1 MRKFL
6 VLLFIAVSS
15 IKGFGQDFSNKGK
28 DFYLCFPS
36 HVPNAGP
43 PNGTPVLSIYVT
55 SDQASSGTITMAN
68 GGFASTFTLN
78 SGNNFFAEIQVPSS
92 IAQILNAESNVV
104 GKKSIRVKT
113 NPGMPAVVVYAQQ
126 WAGARSAAT
135 LVLPVNVLGK
145 KYYAVSSSQAI
156 PGTSGGGAGFL
167 SKSHFQVIAVNDNTT
182 VQVTPKFNG
191 VLQPPFTITLPSA
204 GDIYQYEPAS
214 TSTDITGTYIESL
227 ASGSTGCLPIAVFSG
242 TSGVSLGAGTCTSA
256 SSSDPLFQQLYP
268 ISTWGKN
275 FGFIPFV
282 NYLSGNPYR
291 IIASEDNTNVFING
305 AFVATLNAGDLYP
318 NSYVSN
324 PPVFPYSV
332 VTSITSDKPISVTQF
347 MQSNGCSG
355 AGNTQGDP
363 DMVILNPIEQNIRDI
378 TVFSSSNQ
386 SIGNRYLNVLLK
398 TNATASFTIN
408 GAPPTGTWQVAPN
421 LPGYSYLKGQTFPGT
436 GSYHLVADSGFNA
449 VAYGYGANESYAY
462 SAGTNVI
469 DLTQKL
475 ELGTTYGVETTPALC
490 IGENFQF
497 KVYFPVPN
505 TPTGNFDALKWTC
518 TSPAL
523 SPANLPITVTGP
535 LGPPIDSTNTRNGK
549 LVNWYSLPGLYSF
562 NTPGT
567 YTVTLTVYKSTN
579 EGCGNEQDYDFTI
592 TVFNPPTPSYSFV
605 APQCYLEPATFEET
619 TPQTPKPTYTYYWNF
634 GDPASGGNNIS
645 YAKTPSHLFSGPG
658 TYTVKYVGI
667 TTTGCISDTVYHDV
681 VVPDIPNATIS
692 GNATVCINSTPPP
705 ITITG
710 TGGTLPYEIVY
721 SINGVPQPPVTT
733 ATGTYTVTNIPTNV
747 AGPVTCSLVSIKNLN
762 STACTRAIAAQS
774 VTVTVNPYATLAYQ
788 SGATNQTVCV
798 NTAIS
803 NITYTVASG
812 GTGATITGLPPGV
825 TGSYSGGV
833 FTISGT
839 PTTNVGSPFTYT
851 VLPTGPCLDPA
862 VPGLTGTIT
871 VNDIATISLQSGS
884 AVQSPCINTTIGT
897 ITYQV
902 GGGAT
907 GVTVTGLPP
916 GVNYVFTAG
925 NPFSTVTISG
935 APTTAAG
942 SPYSYSISTVSNCTN
957 PPPLTGS
964 ITVKPDATIA
974 LTSAPAT
981 TTQTKCVNNA
991 INNITYSIDG
1001 SVTSVTVNNLPPG
1014 VNYIYT
1020 PGTPGTLTITGT
1032 PTSSVGSPFNY
1043 TVILAGPC
1051 QLPTMQSGTLTVTP
1065 DATISLFAGS
1075 STPTVCINTAINNIV
1090 YQLFGA
1096 VTAVNVTGLP
1106 AGVTYVYVP
1115 GNPGTLTIQGS
1126 PTAAGAATY
1135 SIAVTGPCQVP
1146 APIGGTITT
1155 TADATLTLNSAPAT
1169 TDQTVCVNTPITQ
1182 VLYTFAGSATGAIVS
1197 GTLPPGV
1204 TVTATATTISIA
1216 GTPTVVSNVPMVY
1229 NYTIVT
1235 QGPCAVPSATGKI
1248 TVNPD
1253 HKLTLTSNAAT
1264 ENQSVCNSSQITP
1277 ITYTF
1282 DGGATG
1288 VTVTGLPAAGLNYT
1302 VTGNTVTITGAPT
1315 ATVNYTIKTTGNA
1328 CQFAQRGGT
1337 ITMVPLPTPNFSYTA
1352 PSCNTRTIGFN
1363 DNSLPNSGAL
1373 STWLW
1378 DFADPASPSNSSG
1391 QQNPTHIFSQ
1401 PGSYSVKL
1409 TVTTAPNG
1417 CSNII
1422 TLPVVINERPK
1433 TDFTFT
1439 ATPVCINDIVS
1450 FTDASTSP
1458 VTNAPF
1464 NLAAYEWYF
1473 GDVASGAANHQTTK
1487 NGTHQFSAG
1496 GPFTVTHISVSAAGC
1511 RDTVTHTIN
1520 IASAPVADF
1529 SVSGTGP
1536 LCVNDTV
1543 SIVNLSSIGVGTIAK
1558 VEVYW
1563 DYLNAPGTFDVYN
1576 SPVVNAVYKHKYLN
1590 FQTPGTKAYTVVVR
1604 AYSGISCANDKLTVI
1619 TLNAVPKVQFNAMP
1633 DACYYTTPFQITQ
1646 ASEIGGVA
1654 GTGVYS
1660 GAGVSSTGIFNPV
1673 TAGVG
1678 IHTIKYTYTSVA
1690 GCVDTMSSTINVLD
1704 TASAK
1709 FSYVTPVC
1717 DGSPIIFKEESTAP
1731 AGVTL
1736 SNTIWDFN
1744 DGSPAEQ
1751 HLPGTTFTH
1760 TFPVWNTY
1768 NVTMHNTSVYGCKSK
1783 DNVTPIRVNPIP
1795 SAVFNFAQTSVCL
1808 PNAAVSM
1815 VNTSSIADNSAIT
1828 YLWDFGDGLGPLSSS
1843 TAKTPPPHTYGGVGP
1858 YNVTLTV
1865 KGAVGTNGA
1874 CQQVVTH
1881 PVNFIHPQPKA
1892 AFDFSKPQV
1901 CIGGDVIVTDKTN
1914 GLDGTVQQWFWD
1926 FGDAITASSPQVQH
1940 LYTTANIYNV
1950 SLYIVNSQGCNSDT
1964 LTQPFAV
1971 NPYPVVDAGP
1981 DRVVL
1986 EGGAVTMQPVVTG
1999 NDLQYLWSPATY
2011 LNSTTDAAPVANNI
2025 LDDITY
2031 TLTVT
2036 GRGGCTAPSDKMFIK
2051 VLKAPRIPNTFT
2063 PNGDGINETWLI
2075 DYLDT
2080 YPNCKV
2086 QVFTRTG
2093 QVVFESR
2100 GYKIPWNGTL
2110 NGKPLPFDTYY
2121 YIIEPGNGRA
2131 PMTGYVTIIK

>member
-15 IKGFGQDFSNKGK
+15 IKGFSQDFSNKGRE
-28 DFYLCFPS
+28 FWITSGYHYS
-36 HVPNAGP
+36 MAS
-43 PNGTPVLSIYVT
+43 GTPPVMTLSLTSDVNTTYQVEAYGGGVIAIGNITANQVTNVNIPSAYYTTGNGLFNNKAIHVT
-55 SDQASSGTITMAN
+55 S
-68 GGFASTFTLN
+68 
-78 SGNNFFAEIQVPSS
+78 
-92 IAQILNAESNVV
+92 AQPI
-104 GKKSIRVKT
+104 
-113 NPGMPAVVVYAQQ
+113 VVYSFVTQSLA
-126 WAGARSAAT
+126 SAAT
-135 LVLPVNVLGK
+135 LCLPANVLGK
-145 KYYAVSSSQAI
+145 QYYSANYTQNSN
-156 PGTSGGGAGFL
+156 SGNSNGFIT
-167 SKSHFQVIAVNDNTT
+167 VIAIEDNTT
-182 VQVTPKFNG
+182 VEIIPTNPTAGGWAANSIN
-191 VLQPPFTITLPSA
+191 TITLNKGQTYQVLGALISA
-204 GDIYQYEPAS
+204 NVGYDL
-214 TSTDITGTYIESL
+214 TGSSVRSI
-227 ASGSTGCLPIAVFSG
+227 ASGTGGCKRIAVFSG
-242 TSGVSLGAGTCTSA
+242 SGRVLIGGGCTNGA
-256 SSSDPLFQQLYP
+256 DNLYQQLYP
-268 ISTWGKN
+268 AASWGRKYLTVPSADKPTNYYRIMRTSPTANVFLNGTLIPPGAFTNNYYEFFNN
-275 FGFIPFV
+275 FPNMIEADTSICVVQYFTSAGCIAG
-282 NYLSGNPYR
+282 NANPY
-291 IIASEDNTNVFING
+291 
-305 AFVATLNAGDLYP
+305 
-318 NSYVSN
+318 
-324 PPVFPYSV
+324 
-332 VTSITSDKPISVTQF
+332 
-347 MQSNGCSG
+347 
-355 AGNTQGDP
+355 DP
-363 DMVILNPIEQNIRDI
+363 DMVVLNPVEQNISDVTLI
-378 TVFSSSNQ
+378 SSDRLTHTPTPPQHHIHVIMKNS
-386 SIGNRYLNVLLK
+386 G
-398 TNATASFTIN
+398 TAISSFRFD
-408 GAPPTGTWQVAPN
+408 GLPVTGTAVWVPH
-421 LPGYSYLKGQTFPGT
+421 PSDPTYSYLYLKNVSET
-436 GSYHLVADSGFNA
+436 YHSLKSDSGFNA
-449 VAYGYGANESYAY
+449 VAYGYANNETYAY
-462 SAGTNVI
+462 SAGTNVKDLYSTVGTSSQYGI
-469 DLTQKL
+469 DPGAICQGTPFKFKL
-475 ELGTTYGVETTPALC
+475 SLPYRPDSIYWDLSG
-490 IGENFQF
+490 I
-497 KVYFPVPN
+497 PN
-505 TPTGNFDALKWTC
+505 TPQYGIEKLLQTVPTIPPNYDSITTVNGKTLYWFALPNFYTF
-518 TSPAL
+518 SNPGIYVI
-523 SPANLPITVTGP
+523 PITVFAP
-535 LGPPIDSTNTRNGK
+535 NAD
-549 LVNWYSLPGLYSF
+549 
-562 NTPGT
+562 
-567 YTVTLTVYKSTN
+567 
-579 EGCGNEQDYDFTI
+579 GCGNQDEKSMTIEVTAPPLTDFSW
-592 TVFNPPTPSYSFV
+592 FNPGCPAETVSFND
-605 APQCYLEPATFEET
+605 QT
-619 TPQTPKPTYTYYWNF
+619 TSTKPTYIWNWTF
-634 GDPASGGNNIS
+634 GDPTSPNNTS
-645 YAKTPSHLFSGPG
+645 ALKNPTHLFTGPG
-658 TYTVKYVGI
+658 TFPVTYSNI
-667 TTTGCISDTVYHDV
+667 TTAGCVSTPATYNVI
-681 VVPDIPNATIS
+681 VPDFPNATIS
-692 GNATVCINSTPPP
+692 GSTSICVNATSPS

-710 TGGTLPYEIVY
+710 TAGQAPYEFIY
-721 SINGVPQPPVTT
+721 DINGGAPI
-733 ATGTYTVTNIPTNV
+733 TVTSNAAGIYVINNVPTNANATITLHSVRNISSAVCSKNITGQV
-747 AGPVTCSLVSIKNLN
+747 A
-762 STACTRAIAAQS
+762 
-774 VTVTVNPYATLAYQ
+774 TVTVNPFATLAYQ

-798 NTAIS
+798 NSAIG

-825 TGSYSGGV
+825 TGSFAGGV
-833 FTISGT
+833 FTIAGA
-839 PTTNVGSPFTYT
+839 PTTAVGSPFTYT
-851 VLPTGPCLDPA
+851 ILPAGPCLDPT

-871 VNDIATISLQSGS
+871 VNDIATISLQS
-884 AVQSPCINTTIGT
+884 ANATQSPCINTAIGN
-897 ITYQV
+897 IIYQV

-907 GVTVTGLPP
+907 GVTVSGLPP

-935 APTTAAG
+935 TPTSTAG
-942 SPYSYSISTVSNCTN
+942 SPYNYSISTVSNCTN
-957 PPPLTGS
+957 PPPLAGS
-964 ITVKPDATIA
+964 ITVKPDATIG

-981 TTQTKCVNNA
+981 TAQTKCVNNA
-991 INNITYSIDG
+991 INNITYAIDG
-1001 SVTSVTVNNLPPG
+1001 TVTSVTVNNLPPG

-1020 PGTPGTLTITGT
+1020 PGTPGNLTISGT
-1032 PTSSVGSPFNY
+1032 PTSSVGSPYNY
-1043 TVILAGPC
+1043 SVVIAGPC
-1051 QLPTMQSGTLTVTP
+1051 QLPAVQSGTLTVTP

-1075 STPTVCINTAINNIV
+1075 STPTVCVNTAITNIV
-1090 YQLFGA
+1090 YQIFGA

-1106 AGVTYVYVP
+1106 AGVTSAYVP
-1115 GNPGTLTIQGS
+1115 GNPGTLTILGS
-1126 PTAAGAATY
+1126 PTVVGPALY
-1135 SIAVTGPCQVP
+1135 SITITGPCQVP

-1155 TADATLTLNSAPAT
+1155 TADATLTLNSALAT

-1264 ENQSVCNSSQITP
+1264 ENQSVCNSSQIAP
-1277 ITYTF
+1277 VTYTF

-1302 VTGNTVTITGAPT
+1302 ITGNTVTITGAPT

-1328 CQFAQRGGT
+1328 CQIAQRGGI

-1352 PSCNTRTIGFN
+1352 PSCNTRTVGFN
-1363 DNSLPNSGAL
+1363 DNSIPNSGAL
-1373 STWLW
+1373 STWSW
-1378 DFADPASPSNSSG
+1378 NFGDGSPVSNN
-1391 QQNPTHIFSQ
+1391 QNPTHTYTN
-1401 PGSYSVKL
+1401 PGPYSVQL

-1417 CSNII
+1417 CSNVI

-1433 TDFTFT
+1433 TEFTFPAT
-1439 ATPVCINDIVS
+1439 AVCINDVVL

-1464 NLAAYEWYF
+1464 NVNGYKWDF
-1473 GDVASGAANHQTTK
+1473 GDVINNTQNTK

-1496 GPFTVTHISVSAAGC
+1496 GTYTVTHISESAAGC
-1511 RDTVTHTIN
+1511 KDTVTHTIN
-1520 IASAPVADF
+1520 IASAPVANF

-1543 SIVNLSSIGVGTIAK
+1543 SIINLSSIGVGAIAK

-1563 DYLNAPGTFDVYN
+1563 DYLNAPGAFDVYN
-1576 SPVVNAVYKHKYLN
+1576 SPVLNAVYKHKYPN
-1590 FQTPGTKAYTVVVR
+1590 FQTPGTKPYTVVVR
-1604 AYSGISCANDKLTVI
+1604 AYSGISCTNDKLTVI

-1633 DACYYTTPFQITQ
+1633 DACYFATPFQITQ

-1660 GAGVSSTGIFNPV
+1660 GTGVSATGIFNPV

-1678 IHTIKYTYTSVA
+1678 THTIKYTYTSVA
-1690 GCVDTMSSTINVLD
+1690 GCVDTMSSTIKVLD

-1736 SNTIWDFN
+1736 NNTIWDFN

-1760 TFPVWNTY
+1760 TFPIWNTY
-1768 NVTMHNTSVYGCKSK
+1768 NVTMHNTSVYGCKSS
-1783 DNVTPIRVNPIP
+1783 DIITAIRVNPIP
-1795 SAVFNFAQTSVCL
+1795 SAVFNFVQTSVCL

-1828 YLWDFGDGLGPLSSS
+1828 YMWDFGDGLGPLSSS
-1843 TAKTPPPHTYGGVGP
+1843 SAKTPPPHTYSGVGP
-1858 YNVTLTV
+1858 YTVTLTV

-1901 CIGGDVIVTDKTN
+1901 CIGGDVIVTDRTN

-1940 LYTTANIYNV
+1940 LYTVANIYNV

-1971 NPYPVVDAGP
+1971 NSYPVVDAGP

-2011 LNSTTDAAPVANNI
+2011 LNSTTEAAPIANNI

-2051 VLKAPRIPNTFT
+2051 VLKAPKIPNTFT

-2093 QVVFESR
+2093 QVVFESK
-2100 GYKIPWNGTL
+2100 GYKVPWNGTIG
-2110 NGKPLPFDTYY
+2110 GKPLPFDTYY